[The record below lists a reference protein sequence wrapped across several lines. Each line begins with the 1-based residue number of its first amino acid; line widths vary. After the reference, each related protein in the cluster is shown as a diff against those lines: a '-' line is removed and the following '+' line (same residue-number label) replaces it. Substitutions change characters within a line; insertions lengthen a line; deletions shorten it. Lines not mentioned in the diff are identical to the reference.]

1 MFLLIFD
8 RRTISQVIRLSVSQ
22 KNKRKSYHS
31 FINIEWY
38 SPLDLRL
45 SFSVLSLPGKG
56 RLQTEGG
63 EGQAEFVPLNL
74 TLFSLNTSRK
84 TNEKCPDYTCP
95 LCYFSIPLTI
105 KTDNCLMFLHRLRVN
120 TTNYKSIR
128 PLSFYLQVL
137 PREVLWFRLWNL

>member
-74 TLFSLNTSRK
+74 TLFSLITSRK
-84 TNEKCPDYTCP
+84 TNEKCG
-95 LCYFSIPLTI
+95 
-105 KTDNCLMFLHRLRVN
+105 KN
-120 TTNYKSIR
+120 
-128 PLSFYLQVL
+128 
-137 PREVLWFRLWNL
+137 